1 MLISNNKS
9 VVTSVCP
16 DPFLR
21 SVYIKFSQAVVSNL
35 TIKVYNLFGEKLY
48 TESQQ
53 NPPLIVNIKLQ
64 DLPSGTYILL
74 LTANNYAFS
83 KTLIKQESEESSF
96 CTFLEQELLSKKKLS
111 LFL

>member
-1 MLISNNKS
+1 MLITNNKS
-9 VVTSVCP
+9 VITSVCP

-21 SVYIKFSQAVVSNL
+21 SVYIKFSPAISGNL
-35 TIKVYNLFGEKLY
+35 TIKVYNLSGDILY

-53 NPPLIVNIKLQ
+53 NPPLIINIKLQ

-96 CTFLEQELLSKKKLS
+96 CTFLEQEVLSKQKLS